1 MLAFSDF
8 ECFGE
13 SEKMRPLHVV
23 FGVHVGV
30 SEASHTGELF
40 DALEQR
46 EAPLELSVLLQT
58 TISYFIDFPRVS
70 DLKPP

>member
-40 DALEQR
+40 DALEQCDSTLR
-46 EAPLELSVLLQT
+46 IERASPNHHIIFHRLSSCLG
-58 TISYFIDFPRVS
+58 S
-70 DLKPP
+70 